1 MENVNKQQPI
11 YISLTEFGYGSQEL
25 NPKTVRLHLTKKV
38 GRNNRDKDLKN
49 AYSLFSDV
57 LVAVASLDLTN
68 SKDPNVMVCT

>member
-25 NPKTVRLHLTKKV
+25 NPKTVRLHLAKKV

-49 AYSLFSDV
+49 AYSFFKRRSRCQRVVGSYKL
-57 LVAVASLDLTN
+57 
-68 SKDPNVMVCT
+68 